1 MSAMFWVW
9 LAVIVATV
17 VVELIT
23 MELVSVWFTIG
34 AIVPFILAA
43 TNAVGWEIQVVI
55 FVVVSAVLVLAL
67 RKITKKFLLRNSNE
81 KTNLE
86 AIIGKE
92 YRMLTETDFDTIGTL
107 KINDIVWNAVGKN
120 QQEIKK
126 GEIVRVLKVDGNKLI
141 VEKVEP
147 KKNKGE

>member
-1 MSAMFWVW
+1 MSTMFWVW
-9 LAVIVATV
+9 LVVIVATV
-17 VVELIT
+17 IVELIT

-34 AIVPFILAA
+34 AIVPFILSA
-43 TNAVGWEIQVVI
+43 TNATNWEVQVVI
-55 FVVVSAVLVLAL
+55 FVVISTILVLAL
-67 RKITKKFLLRNSNE
+67 RKVTKKFLLRNSNE
-81 KTNLE
+81 KTNLD
-86 AIIGKE
+86 AIIGKQ

>member
-1 MSAMFWVW
+1 MGAMFWVW